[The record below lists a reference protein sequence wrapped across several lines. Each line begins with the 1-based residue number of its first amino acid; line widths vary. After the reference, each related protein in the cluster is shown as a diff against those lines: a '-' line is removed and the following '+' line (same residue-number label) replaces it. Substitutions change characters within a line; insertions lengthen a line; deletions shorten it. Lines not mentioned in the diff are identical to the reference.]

1 MGIIKTKVDN
11 SNGFGDGTLKAVK
24 EAQRA
29 GKVTLTVLSVRR
41 QSMLSIILSM
51 IAIGLKIRKLPMLKK
66 HLADVKYFA
75 PLQILCG
82 GADAIDKE
90 MG

>member
-1 MGIIKTKVDN
+1 MTVFEQKTPK
-11 SNGFGDGTLKAVK
+11 SPTLK
-24 EAQRA
+24 R
-29 GKVTLTVLSVRR
+29 
-41 QSMLSIILSM
+41 
-51 IAIGLKIRKLPMLKK
+51 

-82 GADAIDKE
+82 GADAINKE

>member
-1 MGIIKTKVDN
+1 
-11 SNGFGDGTLKAVK
+11 
-24 EAQRA
+24 
-29 GKVTLTVLSVRR
+29 
-41 QSMLSIILSM
+41 M
-51 IAIGLKIRKLPMLKK
+51 IAIGLKTTKLPMLKK

>member
-1 MGIIKTKVDN
+1 
-11 SNGFGDGTLKAVK
+11 
-24 EAQRA
+24 
-29 GKVTLTVLSVRR
+29 
-41 QSMLSIILSM
+41 M
-51 IAIGLKIRKLPMLKK
+51 IAIGLKIKKSPTLKR

-82 GADAIDKE
+82 GADAINKE